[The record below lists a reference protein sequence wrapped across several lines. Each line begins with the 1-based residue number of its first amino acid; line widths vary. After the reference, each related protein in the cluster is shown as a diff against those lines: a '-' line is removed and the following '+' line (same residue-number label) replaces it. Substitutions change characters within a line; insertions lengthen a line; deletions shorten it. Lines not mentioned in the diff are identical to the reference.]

1 MDGERAVWF
10 DSKESI
16 LAKVPF
22 RRGGRPRRSDLLSL
36 FLVSTSDEL
45 LLNMFMTRSLHSL
58 LSNKALK
65 TRP

>member
-22 RRGGRPRRSDLLSL
+22 RRGGRPIRSDLHRGK
-36 FLVSTSDEL
+36 VCVNVL
-45 LLNMFMTRSLHSL
+45 LKLIL
-58 LSNKALK
+58 L
-65 TRP
+65 